1 MLEASRRVGVRRPRP
16 SRCGRIARNDIA
28 QLFLYAEMD
37 RQAARTRWSPYRILP
52 HGMVWCLDSGCTHAE
67 STRIRRQR
75 GSDRQRAVTIVVDAH
90 Q

>member
-52 HGMVWCLDSGCTHAE
+52 HGMVCV
-67 STRIRRQR
+67 STRVARTQSPR
-75 GSDRQRAVTIVVDAH
+75 GFAGDAAAIVKGR
-90 Q
+90 